1 MLKLKAEFTFHRH
14 ADNTQ
19 LYMVVKA
26 DDRVHAGKLEA
37 RLAVCEKISRNFLP
51 LNSEYTNMLIVVLAR
66 LWHHLME

>member
-1 MLKLKAEFTFHRH
+1 MLKLKTEFAFHRH

-37 RLAVCEKISRNFLP
+37 RLAACEKISRNFLL
-51 LNSEYTNMLIVVLAR
+51 LNSE
-66 LWHHLME
+66 